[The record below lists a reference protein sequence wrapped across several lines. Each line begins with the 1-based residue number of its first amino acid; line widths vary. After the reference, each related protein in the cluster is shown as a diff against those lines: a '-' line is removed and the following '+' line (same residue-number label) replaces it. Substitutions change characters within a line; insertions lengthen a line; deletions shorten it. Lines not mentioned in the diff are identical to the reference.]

1 MLSENVGTKYSLMS
15 CLHLHEVVAREF
27 LLLFWIALSST
38 PSCFSSLI
46 AFGGAQRVSSLSA
59 SGGGGGSGGG
69 SSDGVGDG
77 DSGGDGDGVGSP
89 RRILGS

>member
-1 MLSENVGTKYSLMS
+1 MISENFGTKYSLMS
-15 CLHLHEVVAREF
+15 CLHLHEVVARDF

-46 AFGGAQRVSSLSA
+46 GQRVSSLRA
-59 SGGGGGSGGG
+59 SGGGGGSVGG

-77 DSGGDGDGVGSP
+77 GSGGDGDGVGSP
-89 RRILGS
+89 RRSLGS

>member
-1 MLSENVGTKYSLMS
+1 
-15 CLHLHEVVAREF
+15 
-27 LLLFWIALSST
+27 LLLFWMVLSFT

-46 AFGGAQRVSSLSA
+46 AFGGGQRVSALSA

-77 DSGGDGDGVGSP
+77 GSGGDGDGVGSP

>member
-1 MLSENVGTKYSLMS
+1 MLSENVGTKYSFMS

-46 AFGGAQRVSSLSA
+46 AFGGGQRVA